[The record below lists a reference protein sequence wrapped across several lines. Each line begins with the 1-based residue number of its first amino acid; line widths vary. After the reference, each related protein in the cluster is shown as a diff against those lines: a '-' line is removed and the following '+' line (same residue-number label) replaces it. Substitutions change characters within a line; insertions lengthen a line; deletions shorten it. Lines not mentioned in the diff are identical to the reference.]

1 MITCWGKSCPFGL
14 LCGIAHKQITAFV
27 FLVSVLISLFGFEGG
42 MLDLIVVVPGQCL
55 NIHRF
60 CSVLCKDI
68 FAASD
73 LKI

>member
-1 MITCWGKSCPFGL
+1 
-14 LCGIAHKQITAFV
+14 
-27 FLVSVLISLFGFEGG
+27 
-42 MLDLIVVVPGQCL
+42 MLDLIVVVPDHCL

-60 CSVLCKDI
+60 SSVLYKDI